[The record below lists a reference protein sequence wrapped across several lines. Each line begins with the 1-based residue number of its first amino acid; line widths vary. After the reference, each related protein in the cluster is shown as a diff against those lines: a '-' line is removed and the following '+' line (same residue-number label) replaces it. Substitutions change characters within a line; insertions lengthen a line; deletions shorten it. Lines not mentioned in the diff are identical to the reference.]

1 MSAIPRSDA
10 RMCQALEELEGARF
24 IALAWIAA
32 GPVKG

>member
-1 MSAIPRSDA
+1 MSAIARSDV
-10 RMCQALEELEGARF
+10 RPGRALEELEGARF